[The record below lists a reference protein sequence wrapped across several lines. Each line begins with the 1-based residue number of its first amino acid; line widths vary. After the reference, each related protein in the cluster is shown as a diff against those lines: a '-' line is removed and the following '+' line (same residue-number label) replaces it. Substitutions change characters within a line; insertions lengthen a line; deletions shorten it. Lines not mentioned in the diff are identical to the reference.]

1 MTGVLYTDY
10 EYLKMNKQPINIDEL
25 YAFFVP
31 NLVKPPSKSNYVC
44 SGIHLSRVGWHVEAY
59 RMPRGDTLSVWF
71 FTHPNRGPK
80 WAKSYDKFTNPS
92 QES

>member
-1 MTGVLYTDY
+1 MI
-10 EYLKMNKQPINIDEL
+10 KQPANTDEL

-31 NLVKPPSKSNYVC
+31 NLIKPPAKHGYIS
-44 SGIHLSRVGWHVEAY
+44 SGIQLDRSGWHIEVY
-59 RMPRGDTLSVWF
+59 HMPRDNTLSVWF

-92 QES
+92 